1 MLLLLRKPSFYLAV
15 IGIIAAAILMV
26 KMRKE
31 PPVAMPLVDPPRS
44 PYEAAVAGAGIIES
58 INENVKIAPSVN
70 GVVSRVAIEVGQLV
84 EQGDLLFEIDLREVK
99 AQLDLVKSQLK
110 SMEASLL
117 TERVALEDAKDRYV
131 RAERLAK
138 EKALSEDEKLRRGF
152 EQQAAEAR
160 VARLEAEVEAAKA
173 QVRKAEVEIDLHQV
187 RAPRRGRVLQV
198 NVREGEYAGGTVLEP
213 MAILGNVED
222 LQVRVDIDEQNALLV
237 KPQAE
242 ATAFLRGIT
251 SQPLPLKFVRI
262 EPYVVPKRSLTGD
275 TMERV
280 DTRVLQ
286 VIYRFDPP
294 ATNVYVGQLVDVY
307 IKRESSG

>member
-1 MLLLLRKPSFYLAV
+1 MALLFRKPSFYLAV
-15 IGIIAAAILMV
+15 LGILATAVLMV
-26 KMRKE
+26 RMRKE
-31 PPVAMPLVDPPRS
+31 SPMAVPLVEPPRS
-44 PYEAAVAGAGIIES
+44 PYKAAVAGAGIVES
-58 INENVKIAPSVN
+58 MNENVKIAPSVN
-70 GVVSRVAIEVGQLV
+70 GVVSKVAIQVGQLV
-84 EQGDLLFEIDLREVK
+84 EQNDLLFEIDSREVK
-99 AQLDLVKSQLK
+99 AQLELAQAQLK
-110 SMEASLL
+110 AIEASLL
-117 TERVALEDAKDRYV
+117 TEKVALADAKDRYV

-138 EKALSEDEKLRRGF
+138 EKAVSEDEKMRRGF

-160 VARLEAEVEAAKA
+160 VARLAAEVESAQA
-173 QVRKAEVEIDLHQV
+173 QVHKIEVEIGLHQV
-187 RAPRRGRVLQV
+187 HAPRRGRVLQV
-198 NVREGEYAGGTVLEP
+198 NVREGEYAGGTTSEP
-213 MAILGNVED
+213 MAMLGNVED

-237 KPQAE
+237 KPYAE

-251 SQPLPLKFVRI
+251 SHPLSLKFVRI

-307 IKRESSG
+307 IERESSG